1 MKYHAVIAM
10 LPRMLRAEEAAD
22 YVGGQTMLKELGVEP
37 TSRRKGC
44 TLYDRHDLDR
54 AIEALKAKEAL
65 AAK

>member
-10 LPRMLRAEEAAD
+10 LPRLLRAEEAAD
-22 YVGGQTMLKELGVEP
+22 YVGGETMLRELNVKP

-54 AIEALKAKEAL
+54 AIEAVKQKEAL
-65 AAK
+65 ASK